1 MIKIQIDDGE
11 ILEFSKSIEAAEYLV
26 KMAPIDQVNDFR
38 IFSIGRILRQMT
50 GNQPEIR
57 RAERSQN

>member
-11 ILEFSKSIEAAEYLV
+11 ILEFSKSIEAAAHLV
-26 KMAPIDQVNDFR
+26 KVSPLEEVNDFR
-38 IFSIGRILRQMT
+38 LFSIGRILRQMT